1 MCWNG
6 TEGSRVASTRF
17 PGGTSNFEPGIPAL
31 AGEQYLILSNY
42 SSQTMNLP
50 LNFFGTAD
58 VSCTSVIVVTVND
71 ATICPGDNATL
82 TASGATDYV
91 WSPVDN

>member
-1 MCWNG
+1 MILLIIIYPLSDVIGMAC
-6 TEGSRVASTRF
+6 EGFTGVFNTASRRR
-17 PGGTSNFEPGIPAL
+17 SNFEPGIPAI
-31 AGEQYLILSNY
+31 AGEQYLICLSNY

-71 ATICPGDNATL
+71 ATICPGDNAT
-82 TASGATDYV
+82 
-91 WSPVDN
+91 